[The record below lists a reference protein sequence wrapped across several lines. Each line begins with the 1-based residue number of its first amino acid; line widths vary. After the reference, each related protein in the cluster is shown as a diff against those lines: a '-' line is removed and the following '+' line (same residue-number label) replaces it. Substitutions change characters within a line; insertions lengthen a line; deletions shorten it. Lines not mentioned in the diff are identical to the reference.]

1 MKKITTLL
9 VLLTLS
15 LTTNLATFAA
25 KAVNIDEQKNSNAKT
40 VKTLKAT
47 AAKEDALFY
56 NKVEMLTERYI
67 NNFRDC
73 KPLHINQNIDFFGL
87 KIGYSIDI
95 NGWTENKC
103 GYYMTGKIS
112 SIGPDI
118 REVFDIKISDED
130 IAKFAPIIKCDFT
143 QDQLNILVD
152 AVISNYNKKADIM
165 TRMLQDPTDKYNEKL
180 QNKLTPE
187 EEKLVA
193 MLAGGTACSIP
204 NLNELIKQIPDI
216 MPAQQTK

>member
-47 AAKEDALFY
+47 AAKEDAQFY
-56 NKVEMLTERYI
+56 NKVEILTEKYI
-67 NNFRDC
+67 NNFREC

-95 NGWTENKC
+95 
-103 GYYMTGKIS
+103 
-112 SIGPDI
+112 
-118 REVFDIKISDED
+118 DED
-130 IAKFAPIIKCDFT
+130 IEKFTPIIKCDFT
-143 QDQLNILVD
+143 QEQLNILVD